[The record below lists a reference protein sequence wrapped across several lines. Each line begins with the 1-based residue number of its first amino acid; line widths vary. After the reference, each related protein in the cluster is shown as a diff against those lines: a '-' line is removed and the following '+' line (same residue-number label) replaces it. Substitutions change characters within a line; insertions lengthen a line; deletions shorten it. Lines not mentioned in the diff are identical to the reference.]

1 MICLWLLSLCGGAA
15 ANGYGDSSAMN
26 NRRSRLN
33 EESSSSLFF
42 KSFASQSPQE
52 SSSSSSQAI
61 VVGSIVLLSV
71 LLLLYVLLLIWIA
84 WLFIHRLKRDI
95 KKRRETNALKPDVL
109 PDEKAPLQ
117 QLRSSEAKDN
127 GDVCIQSSFFHI
139 FSILSDQ
146 LLVCAES

>member
-61 VVGSIVLLSV
+61 VGSIVLLSV

-95 KKRRETNALKPDVL
+95 KKRREINALKPDVL

-139 FSILSDQ
+139 FFILSDQ